1 MKDSKG
7 ELEETPFEL
16 TVFRNLYD
24 NKTNKTLLFG
34 SLTSF
39 ESFFVNCFENQSF
52 ERKEEAKLFSPA
64 MYRKGDTRKND
75 NVQYYG
81 RWFAM
86 DIDSFSSSSS
96 DIENVND
103 AERVIR
109 SELFPK
115 GSELLNYRFFCYST
129 ASARKDK
136 IKFRLVFPLSS
147 VVQKSNLRPFWF
159 AMNIEMNKMIDRQ
172 TKDISRMFYTPGHYQ
187 DAFNFFWINDKE
199 SLMNPEKI
207 IDKHTSIDENFLLN
221 CQSRE
226 GTTYID
232 RLPDAIA
239 NEVKKFRK
247 NKLENNKI
255 EYTWSDFNNCPF
267 VHRDALDE
275 YRAIVYN
282 RATGRYHGLY
292 RLMVSIASI
301 AVKKGYPI
309 SSFELE
315 NLVREID
322 NSIDGYYKKRKI
334 SVEVD
339 RALEFV
345 YSNNTF

>member
-1 MKDSKG
+1 MTDSKG
-7 ELEETPFEL
+7 DNSISPFEL
-16 TVFRNLYD
+16 TVFRNIYD
-24 NKTNKTLLFG
+24 NKTNKTLAFE

-39 ESFFVNCFENQSF
+39 ELFFVNCFKKQSF
-52 ERKEEAKLFSPA
+52 ERKEDAKLFSPA
-64 MYRKGDTRKND
+64 MYQKNDTRKND
-75 NVQYYG
+75 AVQYYG

-86 DIDSFSSSSS
+86 DIDSFTTSST
-96 DIENVND
+96 IENECDV
-103 AERVIR
+103 ERVIR

-115 GSELLNYRFFCYST
+115 NSELLSHRFFCYST
-129 ASARKDK
+129 ASARKEK
-136 IKFRLVFPLSS
+136 IKFRLVFPLSN
-147 VVQKSNLRPFWF
+147 VVRKVNLRPFWF

-172 TKDISRMFYTPGHYQ
+172 TKDISRMFYSPGYYE

-221 CQSRE
+221 CQSKE
-226 GTTYID
+226 GSTYID

-239 NEVKKFRK
+239 NEVKKFRR

-255 EYTWSDFNNCPF
+255 EYSWSGFENCPF

-315 NLVREID
+315 SLVREID
-322 NSIDGYYKKRKI
+322 NSIDGHYKKRKI
-334 SVEVD
+334 SIEVD

-345 YSNNTF
+345 YSNGTF